1 MLSDVIDSLGRNI
14 DALAYITLVV
24 MLVAVAIHADKRYD
38 QERQRNIVLERR
50 IRSLT
55 LVTRFQDTLL
65 KVDEVKEPA
74 ADEPAGEVLD
84 LSVDTMIR
92 QLGYCLTCHRLKAPQ
107 HFNSTDHLRLED
119 DNLEEKRH

>member
-14 DALAYITLVV
+14 DALAYIALIV

-65 KVDEVKEPA
+65 KVAETDEPV

-92 QLGYCLTCHRLKAPQ
+92 QLGYCLTCHRLKAPA
-107 HFNSTDHLRLED
+107 HFNQTDHLRLED
-119 DNLEEKRH
+119 ENLGEMRQ

>member
-1 MLSDVIDSLGRNI
+1 MLSDVIDSLGRNL
-14 DALAYITLVV
+14 DALAYVVLVV
-24 MLVAVAIHADKRYD
+24 VLVAVAIHADKRYD

-55 LVTRFQDTLL
+55 LVTRFQDTML
-65 KVDEVKEPA
+65 KVTETDEPA

-92 QLGYCLTCHRLKAPQ
+92 QLGYCLTCHRLKAPS
-107 HFNSTDHLRLED
+107 HFNDTDHLRLED
-119 DNLEEKRH
+119 DNLGEMRH